1 MFNTTNAL
9 SAAAR
14 RYWVV
19 GGKYETLTFDR
30 LVDGTESVFGP
41 FGLREEAETC
51 WRELTERTRSQAAVR
66 FTIALEP

>member
-1 MFNTTNAL
+1 MFNTTNGL

-19 GGKYETLTFDR
+19 GGKYQTLSFDR

-41 FGLREEAETC
+41 FGQR
-51 WRELTERTRSQAAVR
+51 
-66 FTIALEP
+66 